1 MGDTEYKN
9 RLFSMTDM
17 IGPTDKEA
25 AALAR
30 ARWDSL
36 GKPLRSFGKLED
48 AVIQMAAITGD
59 PQFSLDRRAIVVMCG
74 AHGVTAEG
82 VTQTGSDVTRTVAEN
97 MTRGRASINIMAK
110 EAGADVFVVDIGMDC
125 PTYENTDIVTG
136 KIISRKVARGTGDIA
151 KEPAM
156 TQEQC
161 AQAMLAGIEIATKL
175 AAADYNVIGLGEM
188 GIGNTTPSSA
198 LVSTVL
204 DLPPIEC
211 TGRGAGLSDEDYK
224 RKVMTVSK
232 AIARYWKAT
241 EGSEIRKDR
250 HYSAQLGLEV
260 MAQLGGY
267 ELAGMAG
274 LCFGA
279 ALNRVPVIVDGFISQ
294 AAVLIARLMVQ
305 VMPEYLLASHN
316 SAEPAGRKVLSALGL
331 HPVIDAGMFCG
342 EGTGAAAAMQLYA
355 MGLAEYIHMGTFHDI
370 QVEQYK
376 LYDHNQ

>member
-74 AHGVTAEG
+74 DHGVTAEG

-188 GIGNTTPSSA
+188 GIGNTTTSSA
-198 LVSTVL
+198 VVSVL
-204 DLPPIEC
+204 LERDPAEV
-211 TGRGAGLSDEDYK
+211 TGRGAGLS
-224 RKVMTVSK
+224 
-232 AIARYWKAT
+232 
-241 EGSEIRKDR
+241 SE
-250 HYSAQLGLEV
+250 GLEREISAIRRALAPHRPDASDAIDV
-260 MAQLGGY
+260 LSKVGGFD
-267 ELAGMAG
+267 LAGLAG
-274 LCFGA
+274 VFIGGA
-279 ALNRVPVIVDGFISQ
+279 GAGVPVVIDGFIS
-294 AAVLIARLMVQ
+294 
-305 VMPEYLLASHN
+305 
-316 SAEPAGRKVLSALGL
+316 
-331 HPVIDAGMFCG
+331 
-342 EGTGAAAAMQLYA
+342 AAAA
-355 MGLAEYIHMGTFHDI
+355 LAAVRICPGCLPYMMASHVSGEPAASMVLAALDKKPLLTCEMCLGEGSGAVMIFPLLDMALKVYNSMTTF
-370 QVEQYK
+370 EE
-376 LYDHNQ
+376 DHIEAYQHLN